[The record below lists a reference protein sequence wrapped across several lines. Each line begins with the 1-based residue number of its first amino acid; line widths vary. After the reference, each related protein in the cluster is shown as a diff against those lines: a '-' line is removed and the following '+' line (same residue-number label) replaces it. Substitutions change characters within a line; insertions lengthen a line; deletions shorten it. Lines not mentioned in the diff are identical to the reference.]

1 MKEGTRVLVALLAG
15 LAGGIAV
22 AASHSSALV
31 AAADAV
37 APVGTLWINAIRMTV
52 IPLVVSLL
60 ITGVASASD
69 ISSIGRVGRRTLI
82 VFVAMLAGAAAL
94 AIPIGIA
101 VFSWL
106 SRLIT
111 ERPQLPPGAAEA
123 AHSVASGASAVSVS
137 SWLASL
143 IPTNPV
149 ASAANGDML
158 PLILFTLLLALA
170 IARTPAASRATLL
183 GFFRALSE
191 AMLVLVR
198 WIIWLAPAGVFAL
211 MLPLGAH
218 AGTGLAGAL
227 GFYIAAYSIGSVV
240 FTLLLYPVVALLGR
254 VPVREF
260 ASALFP
266 AQLIAFSSSSSIAAL
281 PALVEEAED
290 KLRLPKDV
298 SGFVL
303 PLAVTMFKFAGPVS
317 WTFGTLFVAWFY
329 QRDLHAAQYAT
340 IAFASTFLAFAAPG
354 VPRGAFLMLAPLFLA
369 IGLPIEGIGML
380 IAVDAIPDLFATVLN
395 ASGDMA
401 AAALVARGRG
411 AGLMRASFADDRRA
425 SPDRLRRDQ
434 RDDDGGN
441 SAVHVVHGVVRQQ
454 ERRDDQPAADENV
467 RDDRAARRRNRAEKP

>member
-1 MKEGTRVLVALLAG
+1 MKEGSRVLIALAVG
-15 LAGGIAV
+15 LAGGIAI
-22 AASHSSALV
+22 AASRNAALLS
-31 AAADAV
+31 AADAV
-37 APVGTLWINAIRMTV
+37 APIGTLWVNAIRMTV

-69 ISSIGRVGRRTLI
+69 ISTIGRVGRRTVV
-82 VFVAMLAGAAAL
+82 VFVAMLAGGAAV
-94 AIPIGIA
+94 AIPLGIA
-101 VFSWL
+101 AFSWL
-106 SRLIT
+106 SRLVSV
-111 ERPQLPPGAAEA
+111 RPPLPPGAAEA
-123 AHSVASGASAVSVS
+123 AQSVAAGASAVGFS
-137 SWLASL
+137 SWLISL
-143 IPTNPV
+143 IPVNP
-149 ASAANGDML
+149 AGAAANGEML

-170 IARTPAASRATLL
+170 IARSPSSARETLL

-218 AGTGLAGAL
+218 AGAGLAGAL
-227 GFYIAAYSIGSVV
+227 GFYIAAYSLASVL
-240 FTLLLYPVVALLGR
+240 FTLLLYPVVALVGH
-254 VPVREF
+254 VRLRAY

-281 PALVEEAED
+281 PALVEGAD
-290 KLRLPKDV
+290 TRLRLPKDV

-303 PLAVTMFKFAGPVS
+303 PLAVTMFKFAAPVS

-369 IGLPIEGIGML
+369 IGLPVEGIGML
-380 IAVDAIPDLFATVLN
+380 IAVDAIPDLLATVLN

-401 AAALVARGRG
+401 AAVLVG
-411 AGLMRASFADDRRA
+411 A
-425 SPDRLRRDQ
+425 PDL
-434 RDDDGGN
+434 
-441 SAVHVVHGVVRQQ
+441 SSSTPIQ
-454 ERRDDQPAADENV
+454 EVAPPLLA
-467 RDDRAARRRNRAEKP
+467 